1 MRALLHR
8 VARLEAWPALRLS
21 IVSRLSIAVA
31 AALILALSA
40 NVLINQD
47 TLRAGDREFTTG
59 SGPNGSALQ
68 SFPIARAPAQ
78 RDISGAAVA
87 QEIASVERQ
96 RISADALI
104 VALDDFARA
113 TQARAVSGDDAVV
126 GQWHSATDALDRDTV
141 GYLVAPGA
149 RSVAAERIVRR
160 VRAYRMLAEQWVQL
174 GDARR
179 SALASYDAHADAIDQ
194 RVKSAL
200 DHAWTIFGRVL
211 ARRSLM
217 QVHAAIDVVRQQFSM
232 IESADSADTPSLT
245 ALADGEDAFGSTLDK
260 YAGSLERTEGDD
272 WETQTRADL
281 AAMGDARQRLTQIE
295 PQRRDDAQQF
305 STQSAALAGLILT
318 RRTELVSRL
327 ARRFGAGAAAS
338 DPPAPSSTLVPHL
351 TPALPTLQL
360 LAPVASAATL
370 SSAIVPVSAVSAPT
384 GNAGLVMA
392 NSPASTSS
400 VSPSAW
406 ASASAVPAPPPT
418 AAAASHTD
426 HATPIR
432 QPVLDRAAAHAR
444 ALMAW
449 ISVAVLALLTAIC
462 LLTIRSIV
470 RPIRRML
477 AATKRLAAG
486 AVDTRVPRGGIRELD
501 DLSIA
506 FNQMAEQLASAQEL
520 AHSYQQ
526 QLEAKVEERTRQL
539 QELAAHDPLTRL
551 PNRRQLFALLDT
563 AIEQAR
569 QTQRYV
575 GVFFLDIDNFKNI
588 NDSLGHAFGD
598 AVLMAISQ
606 RLGEAA
612 GPFGFAARL
621 GGDEFTVIFPSAASV
636 EDILSAG
643 EALVRAFQVPLVVH
657 HRDLIVSVS
666 VGASIYPD
674 HERDGEALLRAADAA
689 LFHAKALGR
698 SQLALFT
705 PDLLQLASAKFR
717 TEQGLRRAIER
728 GEFELL
734 FQPEISCE
742 RLETTLVE
750 ALIRWRL
757 PDGRHALPG
766 EFLAVAEESGLI
778 LEVTDW
784 VLRSAIEAAARWH
797 YGAWPDARVAVNV
810 SPRMLVDDRFVAL
823 VLRLL
828 EEYRLPARCVE
839 IELTETVLQ
848 TGPATIETL
857 RSLRSHGVAIALDD
871 FGTGY
876 SSLASLEKLPL
887 SRIKL
892 DQSLIASI
900 DTSARS
906 AAIARAII
914 SLCHGLGLE
923 MTAEG
928 IERPEQLPLL
938 LGQRSMNLQGF
949 LFSPPVT
956 CEELLPVMRGLPQ
969 RLRALSLGT
978 DQLRKGSVAPM
989 PAAVLSA
996 GASIPASRVSTG

>member
-1 MRALLHR
+1 MLIR
-8 VARLEAWPALRLS
+8 VARLAAAWSALRLS
-21 IVSRLSIAVA
+21 IVSRLSIAVGVV
-31 AALILALSA
+31 LILALSA
-40 NVLINQD
+40 NVLLVRGMRI
-47 TLRAGDREFTTG
+47 LRVQSVAAATSPDARHELPITG
-59 SGPNGSALQ
+59 NPER
-68 SFPIARAPAQ
+68 IERASQ
-78 RDISGAAVA
+78 AAI
-87 QEIASVERQ
+87 QIQNSLERQ
-96 RISADALI
+96 RVSSDGLI
-104 VALDDFARA
+104 VALDDYARA
-113 TQARAVSGDDAVV
+113 TQARAAAADDGTIA
-126 GQWHSATDALDRDTV
+126 QWQSCGEALDRASAEFLSAAGTHSAAAQRIAHRLRT
-141 GYLVAPGA
+141 Y
-149 RSVAAERIVRR
+149 RS
-160 VRAYRMLAEQWVQL
+160 LAQQWIQL

-179 SALASYDAHADAIDQ
+179 SALASYDAHADAVDH
-194 RVKSAL
+194 RVRSAL
-200 DHAWTIFGRVL
+200 AGGWTIFGRVL

-217 QVHAAIDVVRQQFSM
+217 QVQAAIDVVRQQFSNL
-232 IESADSADTPSLT
+232 ESDDNVSAASFT
-245 ALADGEDAFGSTLDK
+245 ALADGEDAFDSTLER
-260 YAGSLERTEGDD
+260 YAGSLRHSQGDD
-272 WETQTRADL
+272 WETQIRADL
-281 AAMGDARQRLTQIE
+281 AGMRDARERLAQLE

-305 STQSAALAGLILT
+305 STQSATLAGLVLMH
-318 RRTELVSRL
+318 RTELTGRVLRHAGVSAVLPATDRGTT
-327 ARRFGAGAAAS
+327 AAATATAAPAPGAAA
-338 DPPAPSSTLVPHL
+338 PAAAA
-351 TPALPTLQL
+351 AL
-360 LAPVASAATL
+360 
-370 SSAIVPVSAVSAPT
+370 AIS
-384 GNAGLVMA
+384 
-392 NSPASTSS
+392 
-400 VSPSAW
+400 
-406 ASASAVPAPPPT
+406 T
-418 AAAASHTD
+418 AAAATSAPGRTYSPPQPPGS
-426 HATPIR
+426 AVRPASALAVAPVPAAAAAPPTVPVGP
-432 QPVLDRAAAHAR
+432 PVLDRAGAR
-444 ALMAW
+444 ARRQMAW
-449 ISVAVLALLTAIC
+449 ISVAVVTLLTAIC
-462 LLTIRSIV
+462 VLTVRSIV
-470 RPIRRML
+470 LPIRRML
-477 AATKRLAAG
+477 AATRRLAAG
-486 AVDTRVPRGGIRELD
+486 DVETRVPRGGIRELD

-506 FNQMAEQLASAQEL
+506 FNQMAEQLASAQQL

-606 RLGEAA
+606 RLAEASA
-612 GPFGFAARL
+612 AFGFAARL

-636 EDILSAG
+636 EDIRAAG
-643 EALVRAFQVPLVVH
+643 DALVQAFQVPLVVH
-657 HRDLIVSVS
+657 HRDLTVSVS

-734 FQPEISCE
+734 FQPEISLE
-742 RLETTLVE
+742 RQDTALVE

-766 EFLAVAEESGLI
+766 EFLSVAEESGLI

-784 VLRSAIEAAARWH
+784 VMRSAIEAAAHWH
-797 YGAWPDARVAVNV
+797 FGEWPEARVAINV
-810 SPRMLVDDRFVAL
+810 SPRLLLDDRFVAL

-828 EEYRLPARCVE
+828 QEYRLPARCVE

-848 TGPATIETL
+848 TGPATIQTL
-857 RSLRSHGVAIALDD
+857 RNLRSHGVAIALDD

-900 DTSARS
+900 DSSSRS

-914 SLCHGLGLE
+914 GLCHGLGLE

-938 LGQRSMNLQGF
+938 LGQRSMYLQGF
-949 LFSPPVT
+949 LFSPPVSR
-956 CEELLPVMRGLPQ
+956 EQLLPVMRTLPQ
-969 RLRALSLGT
+969 RLRSMAYAAESSRRAGLSPVPSPT
-978 DQLRKGSVAPM
+978 AP
-989 PAAVLSA
+989 PIAV
-996 GASIPASRVSTG
+996 SRVSSG

>member
-1 MRALLHR
+1 
-8 VARLEAWPALRLS
+8 
-21 IVSRLSIAVA
+21 
-31 AALILALSA
+31 
-40 NVLINQD
+40 VL
-47 TLRAGDREFTTG
+47 
-59 SGPNGSALQ
+59 
-68 SFPIARAPAQ
+68 
-78 RDISGAAVA
+78 
-87 QEIASVERQ
+87 
-96 RISADALI
+96 
-104 VALDDFARA
+104 
-113 TQARAVSGDDAVV
+113 
-126 GQWHSATDALDRDTV
+126 
-141 GYLVAPGA
+141 
-149 RSVAAERIVRR
+149 
-160 VRAYRMLAEQWVQL
+160 
-174 GDARR
+174 
-179 SALASYDAHADAIDQ
+179 
-194 RVKSAL
+194 
-200 DHAWTIFGRVL
+200 
-211 ARRSLM
+211 
-217 QVHAAIDVVRQQFSM
+217 
-232 IESADSADTPSLT
+232 
-245 ALADGEDAFGSTLDK
+245 
-260 YAGSLERTEGDD
+260 
-272 WETQTRADL
+272 
-281 AAMGDARQRLTQIE
+281 
-295 PQRRDDAQQF
+295 
-305 STQSAALAGLILT
+305 
-318 RRTELVSRL
+318 
-327 ARRFGAGAAAS
+327 
-338 DPPAPSSTLVPHL
+338 
-351 TPALPTLQL
+351 
-360 LAPVASAATL
+360 
-370 SSAIVPVSAVSAPT
+370 
-384 GNAGLVMA
+384 
-392 NSPASTSS
+392 
-400 VSPSAW
+400 
-406 ASASAVPAPPPT
+406 
-418 AAAASHTD
+418 
-426 HATPIR
+426 
-432 QPVLDRAAAHAR
+432 
-444 ALMAW
+444 
-449 ISVAVLALLTAIC
+449 
-462 LLTIRSIV
+462 
-470 RPIRRML
+470 PIRRML
-477 AATKRLAAG
+477 AATRRLAAG
-486 AVDTRVPRGGIRELD
+486 EVDTRVPRGGIRELD
-501 DLSIA
+501 DLAVA

-520 AHSYQQ
+520 ALSYQQ

-606 RLGEAA
+606 RLAEVS

-621 GGDEFTVIFPSAASV
+621 GGDEFTVIFPSASSV
-636 EDILSAG
+636 EDIRTAG

-734 FQPEISCE
+734 FQPEISLE
-742 RLETTLVE
+742 RLDTTLVE

-757 PDGRHALPG
+757 PDGRFALPG
-766 EFLAVAEESGLI
+766 EFLSVAEESGLI

-797 YGAWPDARVAVNV
+797 YGAWPEARVAVNV
-810 SPRMLVDDRFVAL
+810 SPRLLLDDRFVDL

-828 EEYRLPARCVE
+828 EEFRLPARCVE

-857 RSLRSHGVAIALDD
+857 RCLRSHGVAIALDD

-914 SLCHGLGLE
+914 GLCHGLGLE

-938 LGQRSMNLQGF
+938 LGQRAMYLQGF
-949 LFSPPVT
+949 LFSHPVSRD
-956 CEELLPVMRGLPQ
+956 ELLPVMRAMPQ
-969 RLRALSLGT
+969 RLRALSLS
-978 DQLRKGSVAPM
+978 LESVRRAGVTALPG
-989 PAAVLSA
+989 AALPVVPR
-996 GASIPASRVSTG
+996 ASSG

>member
-1 MRALLHR
+1 MG
-8 VARLEAWPALRLS
+8 
-21 IVSRLSIAVA
+21 AV
-31 AALILALSA
+31 LILALSA
-40 NVLINQD
+40 NLLLEQGMRVLRVRD
-47 TLRAGDREFTTG
+47 PATAARSAGAPGAANAR
-59 SGPNGSALQ
+59 N
-68 SFPIARAPAQ
+68 FPIARATAQ
-78 RDISGAAVA
+78 HDSSGAVLA
-87 QEIASVERQ
+87 QLEQNLERQ
-96 RISADALI
+96 RASSDAL
-104 VALDDFARA
+104 VSALDDFERA
-113 TQARAVSGDDAVV
+113 TQSRQASDDDGAVA
-126 GQWHSATDALDRDTV
+126 QWRSAADALNQASSA
-141 GYLVAPGA
+141 YLAAAGV
-149 RSVAAERIVRR
+149 RSVAAERVVHRL
-160 VRAYRMLAEQWVQL
+160 RAYQTLAEQWVQL
-174 GDARR
+174 ADARR
-179 SALASYDAHADAIDQ
+179 DVLASYDAHANAIDH
-194 RVKSAL
+194 RTKTAL
-200 DHAWTIFGRVL
+200 DGAWTIFGRVL

-217 QVHAAIDVVRQQFSM
+217 QVRAAIDVVRQQFSM
-232 IESADSADTPSLT
+232 LEAADVADVATLT
-245 ALADGEDAFGSTLDK
+245 ALADGEEAFGSTLDK
-260 YAGSLERTEGDD
+260 YAGSLKRSEGAD

-281 AAMGDARQRLTQIE
+281 AAMSGARERLAQIE
-295 PQRRDDAQQF
+295 PRRREDAQQI
-305 STQSAALAGLILT
+305 STQSAALAGLVQT
-318 RRTELVSRL
+318 RRAELVSRV
-327 ARRFGAGAAAS
+327 ARRMAVAA
-338 DPPAPSSTLVPHL
+338 P
-351 TPALPTLQL
+351 
-360 LAPVASAATL
+360 ASAPKPQPQPL
-370 SSAIVPVSAVSAPT
+370 
-384 GNAGLVMA
+384 
-392 NSPASTSS
+392 TSS
-400 VSPSAW
+400 PPSIARS
-406 ASASAVPAPPPT
+406 ATASAVVALIPP
-418 AAAASHTD
+418 AAAATE
-426 HATPIR
+426 TPVGP
-432 QPVLDRAAAHAR
+432 PVLDRAASRAR
-444 ALMAW
+444 TLMAW

-462 LLTIRSIV
+462 LLTVRSIV
-470 RPIRRML
+470 LPIRRML
-477 AATKRLAAG
+477 GATRRLAAG
-486 AVDTRVPRGGIRELD
+486 EVETRVPRGGIRELD
-501 DLSIA
+501 DLSVA
-506 FNQMAEQLASAQEL
+506 FNQMAEQLASAQQL
-520 AHSYQQ
+520 ALSYQQ

-598 AVLMAISQ
+598 AVLMSISQ
-606 RLGEAA
+606 RLADVA

-621 GGDEFTVIFPSAASV
+621 GGDEFTVIFPSAGSV
-636 EDILSAG
+636 EDIRGAG

-698 SQLALFT
+698 SQMALFT

-734 FQPEISCE
+734 FQPEISLE
-742 RLETTLVE
+742 RQDTALVE

-757 PDGRHALPG
+757 PDGRYALPG
-766 EFLAVAEESGLI
+766 EFLSVAEESGLI

-784 VLRSAIEAAARWH
+784 VLRTAIEAAARWH
-797 YGAWPDARVAVNV
+797 YGSWPEARVAVNV
-810 SPRMLVDDRFVAL
+810 SPRLLLDDRFVDL

-828 EEYRLPARCVE
+828 EEFRLPARCVE

-857 RSLRSHGVAIALDD
+857 RCLRSHGVAIALDD

-900 DTSARS
+900 DTSPRS

-914 SLCHGLGLE
+914 GLCHGLGLE

-938 LGQRSMNLQGF
+938 LGQRSMYLQGF
-949 LFSPPVT
+949 LFSPPVSRD
-956 CEELLPVMRGLPQ
+956 ELLPVMRTLPQ
-969 RLRALSLGT
+969 QLRAMSALAENA
-978 DQLRKGSVAPM
+978 RKGAVTALPSTVLPSSV
-989 PAAVLSA
+989 
-996 GASIPASRVSTG
+996 SRVSSG